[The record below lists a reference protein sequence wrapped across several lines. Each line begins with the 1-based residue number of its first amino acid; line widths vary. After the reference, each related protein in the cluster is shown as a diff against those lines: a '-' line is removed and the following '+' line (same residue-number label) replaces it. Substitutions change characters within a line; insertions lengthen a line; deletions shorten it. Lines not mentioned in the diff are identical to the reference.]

1 MHNNYHLKKCAS
13 KRSYYLIEHENH
25 LPKLQLKGESFDK
38 STQEKDTPLDNTDEW
53 LQLLDETSPIDMLA
67 SWSGSE
73 PTQSQKV

>member
-1 MHNNYHLKKCAS
+1 M
-13 KRSYYLIEHENH
+13 IEHENH

-38 STQEKDTPLDNTDEW
+38 STQEKIHLDNTDEW